1 MPSMFKIFMRSEGV
15 KIVFLVHRLK
25 KAFICDFSLKKR
37 NLKKQIHLSCVPRL
51 IKKKRIF
58 HKRNAQTLVWRL
70 I

>member
-37 NLKKQIHLSCVPRL
+37 KKNLKKQFHLSCVPRL
-51 IKKKRIF
+51 IKKNVFSTKEM
-58 HKRNAQTLVWRL
+58 HKR
-70 I
+70 